1 MPCAIFFVADLV
13 RGDNACLFGGGVE
26 ESVWIVFSIV
36 VATADLTVASICWV
50 VVGSPPKLAPTRID
64 MTKGFLLHRR
74 WQIGHIQ
81 DICVTFPNRTVGK
94 LVSGESRVKQT
105 EHGGI
110 F

>member
-1 MPCAIFFVADLV
+1 MDRVLNCGRDS
-13 RGDNACLFGGGVE
+13 RSDGGV
-26 ESVWIVFSIV
+26 
-36 VATADLTVASICWV
+36 CWV
-50 VVGSPPKLAPTRID
+50 VVGSPPKLAPTRRD

-94 LVSGESRVKQT
+94 LVSGESRVKKT
-105 EHGGI
+105 EHGGT